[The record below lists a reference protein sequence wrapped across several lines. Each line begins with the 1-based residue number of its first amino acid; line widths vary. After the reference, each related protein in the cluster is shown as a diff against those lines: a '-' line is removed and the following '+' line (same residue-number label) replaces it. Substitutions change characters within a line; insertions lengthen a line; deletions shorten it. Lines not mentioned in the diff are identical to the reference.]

1 MRRIVLLLAI
11 AALLGSTVATVD
23 AAGASH
29 GVRARAVKMRL
40 HRFSSCKRL
49 VKYARSRAPRE
60 IRYAAGPV
68 VAPGTPPAFAQTD
81 DTPSRGGD
89 NAGAEGA
96 PSAAPTPADPG
107 SDTSGTNV
115 QEQGVDKPDIVKT
128 DGRTIFA
135 ISNG

>member
-89 NAGAEGA
+89 NAGAEGVPTDA
-96 PSAAPTPADPG
+96 PPPSLPAAPPREPTCRSRA
-107 SDTSGTNV
+107 STS
-115 QEQGVDKPDIVKT
+115 
-128 DGRTIFA
+128 RTSA
-135 ISNG
+135 RPTARRSSRSRTA